1 MKRIARGTTIALV
14 PVLVLGLTLV
24 LGLVV
29 SPAARAQADETTSST
44 GRFVLG
50 YRNVDVGG
58 TENKYKEDYNLSDG
72 PRLMDLDF
80 DLTPDGTLKDLVDRI
95 QLTVSDF
102 GDDPFQSL
110 HLAVDKFGKYSFQ
123 FNHWKSTYFY
133 NDTIL
138 PEALANERISN
149 GGDFHTF
156 DFDRVRNEA
165 KLKLN
170 LSSRAE
176 LHFDFNEYTK
186 TGSST
191 TTLDLQRLEIEL
203 DKPIDETEWDY
214 NAGFQY
220 SWDKLTL
227 AIDEQYGQYKNAVEL
242 FLPGQATG
250 GLTELDFYFLDQ
262 PYDYTTWSHTARVVA
277 KPTPDFTIRA
287 SGTLQ
292 TLSMDVSA
300 SERSG
305 GIDFT
310 GAPLDQNDTGKGSID
325 RDNDLFD
332 LDLDYVLNDRF
343 ALVGGYY
350 YRKLN
355 QDGSFL
361 FAGEPNLGK
370 YDIETNGGEAGLQV
384 TLSPALTMTGG
395 VRYESRDATIRH
407 NEGGGPL
414 ETHDDVTT
422 NHQGYFANVGWRPS
436 KVYGV
441 TVDYED
447 SSFDDP
453 FTLISPTDRSRLR
466 VTGKVNLD
474 NGFWG
479 NGTYSR
485 TDYENHDSGW
495 DAATEQFLGRI
506 GWRIKTV
513 DASLGYSRVN
523 LDRSIDQTVLFG
535 GTNPQLFLI
544 DYTADSDFYD
554 ALLRWQAT
562 PALAVGGDYRVYNND
577 GSFPIDRDDYKAFGE
592 YEFPQGYLVRLA
604 YRHIKYNE
612 GDFNFDDYD
621 ANIFDFGVGYTW

>member
-14 PVLVLGLTLV
+14 PVLVLCLTLV
-24 LGLVV
+24 LGLVL
-29 SPAARAQADETTSST
+29 SPAARAQEDEGTSTT

-50 YRNVDVGG
+50 YRNVDISG
-58 TENKYKEDYNLSDG
+58 TENKYKEDYNLYDG

-80 DLTPDGTLKDLVDRI
+80 NLTPDGTLKDMVDRI

-110 HLAVDKFGKYSFQ
+110 HLAVDKYGSYSFQ

-138 PEALANERISN
+138 PEALADERTVT

-170 LSSRAE
+170 LSPRAE
-176 LHFDFNEYTK
+176 LNFGFNEYTK
-186 TGSST
+186 TGRST

-220 SWDKLTL
+220 SWDKVTL
-227 AIDEQYGQYKNAVEL
+227 VLDEQYGQYKNAIEL

-250 GLTELDFYFLDQ
+250 GLTELNYYFLDQ

-277 KPTPDFTIRA
+277 KPTDNFTVRA

-300 SERSG
+300 NERSG
-305 GIDFT
+305 GTTFQ
-310 GAPLDQNDTGKGSID
+310 GAPLDQNDTGNGSIS

-332 LDLDYVLNDRF
+332 LDLDYVINDRF
-343 ALVGGYY
+343 AVVGGYY
-350 YRKLN
+350 YRKLS

-361 FAGEPNLGK
+361 FAGVRNFGK
-370 YDIETNGGEAGLQV
+370 YDIETNGGEGGLQV
-384 TLSPALTMTGG
+384 TLSPALTLTGG
-395 VRYESRDATIRH
+395 VRYETRDVKLRDTE
-407 NEGGGPL
+407 NGGPL
-414 ETHDDVTT
+414 DTFADVGTD
-422 NHQGYFANVGWRPS
+422 HQGYFANLGWRPS
-436 KVYGV
+436 KLYRV

-447 SSFDDP
+447 STFNDP
-453 FTLISPTDRSRLR
+453 FTLASPTDRSRLR
-466 VTGKVNLD
+466 ATGKVNLD
-474 NGFWG
+474 NGFWA

-485 TDYENHDSGW
+485 TDYKNSDSGW
-495 DAATEQFLGRI
+495 DALTEQYLGRI
-506 GWRIKTV
+506 GYRIKQV
-513 DASLGYSRVN
+513 NASVGYSRVKF
-523 LDRSIDQTVLFG
+523 DRNIDQTVFFG
-535 GTNPQLFLI
+535 SNSQLFLI
-544 DYTADSDFYD
+544 GYGADSDFYD
-554 ALLRWQAT
+554 GLVRWQAT
-562 PALAVGGDYRVYNND
+562 PALSLGGQYAVYSNS
-577 GSFPIDRDDYKAFGE
+577 GSFALDRDDYKAFGE
-592 YEFPQGYLVRLA
+592 YKFTQGYLVRVA

-612 GDFNFDDYD
+612 KAFNFDDYN
-621 ANIFDFGVGYTW
+621 ANIYDFGVGYTW

>member
-1 MKRIARGTTIALV
+1 MKRIARGTSIALV
-14 PVLVLGLTLV
+14 PALVLGL
-24 LGLVV
+24 GLVS
-29 SPAARAQADETTSST
+29 SPAAHAQMDEGSSST

-50 YRNVDVGG
+50 FRNVDVGG
-58 TENKYKEDYNLSDG
+58 TETKYKEDFNLSDG

-80 DLTPDGTLKDLVDRI
+80 ALAPEGTLKDMVDRI

-110 HLAVDKFGKYSFQ
+110 HLAVDKFGTYSFQ
-123 FNHWKSTYFY
+123 FNHWKSAYFY
-133 NDTIL
+133 DDTIL

-170 LSSRAE
+170 LSPRAE
-176 LHFDFNEYTK
+176 LDFGFNEYTK

-191 TTLDLQRLEIEL
+191 TTLDLQRLELEL
-203 DKPIDETEWDY
+203 DKPIDEREFDY
-214 NAGFQY
+214 DGAFQY
-220 SWDKLTL
+220 SWDKVTL
-227 AIDEQYGQYKNAVEL
+227 AFDERYGEYKNAIEI

-250 GLTELDFYFLDQ
+250 GLTELNFYLLDQ

-277 KPTPDFTIRA
+277 KPTEDLTIRA
-287 SGTLQ
+287 AGTLQ

-310 GAPLDQNDTGKGSID
+310 GAPLDQNDTGNGSID

-361 FAGEPNLGK
+361 FAGVDNLGK
-370 YDIETNGGEAGLQV
+370 YDIETNGGEAGLEV
-384 TLSPALTMTGG
+384 TLSSALTVTGG
-395 VRYESRDATIRH
+395 VRYESRDAKLRTT
-407 NEGGGPL
+407 EDGGEL
-414 ETHDDVTT
+414 ETRDDVTT
-422 NHQGYFANVGWRPS
+422 DHQGYFANLAWRPS

-447 SSFDDP
+447 STFDSP
-453 FTLISPTDRSRLR
+453 FTLASPTDRSRLR
-466 VTGKVNLD
+466 VTGKANLD
-474 NGFWG
+474 NGFWA

-495 DAATEQFLGRI
+495 DAATEQFLGRV
-506 GWRIKTV
+506 GYRMKTV
-513 DASLGYSRVN
+513 DASVGYSRVSQ
-523 LDRSIDQTVLFG
+523 DRSIDQTVFFG
-535 GTNPQLFLI
+535 SASQLFLI
-544 DYTADSDFYD
+544 DYMADSDFYD
-554 ALLRWQAT
+554 ALVRWQAT
-562 PALAVGGDYRVYNND
+562 PALVVGGDYRVYSNS

-592 YEFPQGYLVRLA
+592 YKFTQGYLVRLA
-604 YRHIKYNE
+604 YRHIKYDE

-621 ANIFDFGVGYTW
+621 ANIVDFGVGYTW